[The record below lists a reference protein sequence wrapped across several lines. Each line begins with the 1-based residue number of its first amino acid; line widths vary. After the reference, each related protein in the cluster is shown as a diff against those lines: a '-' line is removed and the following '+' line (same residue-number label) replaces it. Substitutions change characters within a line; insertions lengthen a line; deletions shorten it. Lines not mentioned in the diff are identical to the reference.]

1 MPTTTDVEVAK
12 EVAAGE
18 AQGAPVP
25 PPIPLPERLSTWQS
39 IALMFKSWR
48 LASVGLQSFASG
60 LPLGLVW
67 IAIPTWMTQ
76 AGIDIKVV
84 GLFTLAQ
91 APWSFKFLWS
101 PLMDRFPPPLL
112 GRKRGWIFISQIAL
126 LGFGVWLGIVSDQP
140 QAVGVIGALTLAIG
154 LAAATQDIAIDAY
167 AVEVLRKEEQGA
179 AVGARTAIYRAAM
192 FLSGALAIT
201 LAAKWSWQWVNIV
214 LALAYLPMLLV
225 TWRSP
230 EPESLPPP
238 PRTLKEAVWGPFVGF
253 LGQHRALEI
262 LAFVIL
268 YKLSDN
274 LTQALTRPFLVQM
287 GFDPV
292 DVGVVTGT
300 IGLFATLVGT
310 FLGGLF
316 TNSLGLGRALWIFGL
331 FQIVSNVGYA
341 VVAQV
346 GTNRPIM
353 YAAVAFEMASTGLG
367 SGAFGVLLLRMTQK
381 RFSATQY
388 ALFSS
393 LFAIPRILAG
403 PPAGLLADA
412 LGWRDFFLLTLPTG
426 IPGLIMLAR
435 FVPWKARELHFD
447 VIEQQMGE
455 RMTRGA
461 VLARSLL
468 WGAATW
474 VLCWITVAALWGMRS
489 VRAKNGFRFFDHLF
503 LVLQPGSLGGWST
516 FIGLLVIGVSVA
528 LMTAAT
534 LVAKRGLVGPAA
546 PSTPQPPAAA

>member
-12 EVAAGE
+12 DVAAGA
-18 AQGAPVP
+18 AQGVPIPPPVP
-25 PPIPLPERLSTWQS
+25 PPERISTWQS

-48 LASVGLQSFASG
+48 LASVALQSFASG

-101 PLMDRFPPPLL
+101 PLMDRFPPPLF
-112 GRKRGWIFISQIAL
+112 GRKRGWIFVSQAAL
-126 LGFGVWLGIVSDQP
+126 LGFGLWLGLVSDQP
-140 QAVGVIGALTLAIG
+140 QAVGVIGALALAIG

-167 AVEVLRKEEQGA
+167 AVEVLRREEQGA
-179 AVGARTAIYRAAM
+179 AVGARTALYRAAM
-192 FLSGALAIT
+192 FLSGGLAIT
-201 LAAKWSWQWVNIV
+201 LAASWSWQLVNIV
-214 LALAYLPMLLV
+214 LALCYLPLLLV

-230 EPESLPPP
+230 DPESLPQA

-253 LGQHRALEI
+253 LGKHRALEI

-274 LTQALTRPFLVQM
+274 LTQALTRPFLVQV

-300 IGLFATLVGT
+300 IGLAATLVGT
-310 FLGGLF
+310 FIGGLM
-316 TNSLGLGRALWIFGL
+316 TNSLGLGRALWIFGF
-331 FQIVSNVGYA
+331 FQIFSNLGYA
-341 VVAQV
+341 AVAQV
-346 GTNRPIM
+346 GVNRPLM
-353 YAAVAFEMASTGLG
+353 YAATAFELGSTGLG

-403 PPAGLLADA
+403 PPAGLLADS

-435 FVPWKARELHFD
+435 FVPWSVREPEFE
-447 VIEQQMGE
+447 VVEQQAGKPL
-455 RMTRGA
+455 TKGA
-461 VLARSLL
+461 VIVRSLL
-468 WGAATW
+468 WGVFTW
-474 VLCWITVAALWGMRS
+474 VICWATVGALWGMRS
-489 VRAKNGFRFFDHLF
+489 IRAKNGFRFFDHLL
-503 LVLQPGSLGGWST
+503 LVLQPSSLGGWST
-516 FIGLLVIGVSVA
+516 FIGLLVIAVSVA

-534 LVAKRGLVGPAA
+534 LVAKRGVVAPVA
-546 PSTPQPPAAA
+546 PSSPQPPASF